1 MKKKMYELN
10 GNATCKKHRNF
21 PHMQTTAPDFSK
33 KSHASTEA
41 CVRLLKGEDMEVVK
55 TAFDIVYAELPYPT
69 EASRI
74 GERNDRWRE
83 VLRYVMS
90 EQAKNPTKVR
100 RFPKGYDVEL
110 SKDLTV
116 EVVPDFLS
124 FTSGRNGYDIII
136 EINKLHSGKAGAI
149 SSGKEDLALYAMIL
163 YARKLVKSG
172 MHALIMANH
181 LYLRRK
187 DDAGVNAK
195 VPNFAT
201 DFFAD
206 KGGNIITLTD
216 DFVNDGKQN
225 ALDEKFSVLI
235 KKYLEGVDEDKCKK
249 SDCETCE
256 LYQMCKY
263 TDPPIKIDLPT
274 TVTKA
279 QNLSLTP
286 AQNEAI
292 DYMNGVVRIN
302 AGAGVG
308 KTVVVA
314 LRAVT
319 LLDNGV
325 EPEEIL
331 LVTFTNSGAEEMR
344 ERIKAYNEDIGT
356 GKDVSK
362 MKICT
367 FNSFG
372 DDILKKE
379 FAQFGFSAAP
389 AVIDSVERAR
399 IISDLL
405 KENVIEGLDYRN
417 FYVNSRYVKG
427 AVFMAETVFDLVKKN
442 AYTVMDLNQ
451 VITDLGPNSRFAT
464 TDAISALIDLYDAY
478 DQQMRENNLI
488 EFADQELMLVELL
501 QRDPYYLEQF
511 GFHHVIVDEF
521 QDTDLLQMQILKK
534 LKESPTFES
543 LMVVGDDSQAI
554 FSFRDTTPEFI
565 INFPKYIDDSVDD
578 VYLLQNFRCTSNII
592 DFANKINELNKNR
605 VPKELIATRPSG
617 KPVIVNGFYD
627 KQSEQS
633 YIINGVKQHI
643 SDGVKPEDIAIICS
657 TKAELRQY
665 ASLLTQE
672 GITSVSLNPEPI
684 LENSRVQAAI
694 AFMRYLDNP
703 NDDLNCAIYMNA
715 KIGGGLLEKTQEEI
729 QHLLKEGRQDAEY
742 IMPNRFHADEE
753 TEEDDSDT
761 SDMESEESD
770 NSESRKSSIP
780 ALPDE
785 ETRKRLFEKLKG
797 LDIYEDELYLAFL
810 DTLQRKS
817 SFEKVREY
825 LYDFALFGEK
835 TEKKREQSYPGVT
848 LTTCHSSKGL
858 EWKVVYASI
867 TKFDDDTKK
876 YHQAARSRDLQAK
889 IEEQNR
895 LLFVV
900 ATRAKDELY
909 ITSQYSA
916 YDKYFN
922 LFLRNA
928 YLACGMCWDE
938 SSIAHEGELY
948 AKEKAR
954 KAREARKIASSPKEK
969 REVAG

>member
-1 MKKKMYELN
+1 MTKKMYELS

-21 PHMQTTAPDFSK
+21 PHMQTTVPDFAK
-33 KSHASTEA
+33 KSRASTEA
-41 CVRLLKGEDMEVVK
+41 CVRLLKGEDIEVVK
-55 TAFDIVYAELPYPT
+55 TAFDIFYAELPYPT

-74 GERNDRWRE
+74 GEKDDRWRE
-83 VLRYVMS
+83 VLRYVTS
-90 EQAKNPTKVR
+90 EKMMFPAKTR
-100 RFPKGYDVEL
+100 RFPKGYNVEL

-116 EVVPDFLS
+116 EVTPDFLS
-124 FTSGRNGYDIII
+124 FSAGHSGYDIII
-136 EINKLHSGKAGAI
+136 EVNKLHAGKAGAV
-149 SSGKEDLALYAMIL
+149 SNGASDLSLYAMIL
-163 YARKLVKSG
+163 YARKLVKPG
-172 MHALIMANH
+172 MHALITANH

-195 VPNFAT
+195 IPKFETN
-201 DFFAD
+201 FFAN
-206 KGGNIITLTD
+206 KGGNIVTLCD
-216 DFVNDGKQN
+216 DFVNDGKPN
-225 ALDEKFSVLI
+225 ALDEAFVSKI
-235 KKYLEGVDEDKCKK
+235 KDFLEGVDEDKCKK
-249 SDCETCE
+249 ADCEACE

-263 TDPPIKIDLPT
+263 TEPPMKINVP
-274 TVTKA
+274 VSTKKV
-279 QNLSLTP
+279 QNLSLT
-286 AQNEAI
+286 AEQNDAI
-292 DYMNGVVRIN
+292 DYVNGVVRIN

-319 LLDNGV
+319 LMDNGV

-331 LVTFTNSGAEEMR
+331 LITFTNSGAEEMR
-344 ERIKAYNEDIGT
+344 ERIAAYNEDIGT

-379 FAQFGFSAAP
+379 FARFGFSKAP
-389 AVIDSVERAR
+389 SVIDSVERAR
-399 IISDLL
+399 IISNLL
-405 KENVIEGLDYRN
+405 KENVVDGLDYRN

-427 AVFMAETVFDLVKKN
+427 AVFMAGAVFDLVKKN
-442 AYTVMDLNQ
+442 AYTVMDLQ
-451 VITDLGPNSRFAT
+451 QIITDLGPNARFASSNV
-464 TDAISALIDLYDAY
+464 ILALIELYDVY
-478 DQQMRENNLI
+478 DQQMRANNLI

-501 QRDPYYLEQF
+501 QKEPYYLEQF
-511 GFHHVIVDEF
+511 GLHHIIVDEF

-534 LKESPTFES
+534 LKEAPTFES

-578 VYLLQNFRCTSNII
+578 VYLLNNFRCTSDII
-592 DFANKINELNKNR
+592 DFANKINELNSNR
-605 VPKELIATRPSG
+605 VKKDLIATRPAG
-617 KPVIVNGFYD
+617 KPVVARGFYD
-627 KQSEQS
+627 KQSEQA
-633 YIINGVKQHI
+633 YIIGGVKKHI
-643 SDGVKPEDIAIICS
+643 ENGIKPEDIAIICS

-672 GITSVSLNPEPI
+672 GITSVSLNPEPL

-694 AFMRYLDNP
+694 AFMKFLDNP
-703 NDDLNCAIYMNA
+703 SDNLNCAIYMNA

-729 QHLLKEGRQDAEY
+729 QKLLEEGREDAEY
-742 IMPNRFHADEE
+742 IMPNRFNISEEMDDPNESLADKSEASEDNESAVPSLSDEE
-753 TEEDDSDT
+753 MCS
-761 SDMESEESD
+761 
-770 NSESRKSSIP
+770 
-780 ALPDE
+780 
-785 ETRKRLFEKLKG
+785 RLFDKLKA
-797 LDIYEDELYLAFL
+797 LDVYEDELYLAFL

-817 SFEKVREY
+817 NFAKIREY
-825 LYDFALFGEK
+825 LYDFVLFGEK
-835 TEKKREQSYPGVT
+835 TEKKREHSYPGVT

-867 TKFDDDTKK
+867 TKFDDDLKK
-876 YHQAARSRDLQAK
+876 YHNHTSNRK
-889 IEEQNR
+889 EEIEEQNR
-895 LLFVV
+895 LLFVT

-938 SSIAHEGELY
+938 GSIVHEGELY

-954 KAREARKIASSPKEK
+954 KVREARKAASSPKEK